1 MKKLILASTL
11 AIMSASSF
19 ASVDDQSGFRI
30 GGGFGTDV
38 GKYHLSGLGESGKVM
53 SDPVFILEAGYDFN
67 EIFALNVKGNMTS
80 YTDYGDNPKNY
91 RPTWDLTVEG
101 EAGYTF
107 TMENGVSI
115 KPYAALGAV
124 AFDSTTSSDLLES
137 GTNAV
142 RTRGALGAR
151 MTLNSGL
158 YFDGRIQA
166 TDMSV
171 KGAKFEDK
179 DDLLTQAML
188 TVGYKF

>member
-1 MKKLILASTL
+1 MKKLFLASTL
-11 AIMSASSF
+11 AIVSASSF
-19 ASVDDQSGFRI
+19 ASADDQSGFRI

-38 GKYHLSGLGESGKVM
+38 GKYQLSEGNVS

-107 TMENGVSI
+107 TMDNGVSI

-137 GTNAV
+137 GRNAV

-151 MTLNSGL
+151 MTLDSGL

-166 TDMSV
+166 TDISV
-171 KGAKFEDK
+171 KGAKFEGK

>member
-1 MKKLILASTL
+1 MKKLILASAL
-11 AIMSASSF
+11 AVMSASSF
-19 ASVDDQSGFRI
+19 ASIEDQSGFRI

-38 GKYHLSGLGESGKVM
+38 GKYQLNGLGDSGKVM
-53 SDPVFILEAGYDFN
+53 ADPVFILEAGYDFN

-80 YTDYGDNPKNY
+80 YTDYGENPKNY

-107 TMENGVSI
+107 DLDNGVLI

-137 GTNAV
+137 GTNAI
-142 RTRGALGAR
+142 RARGALGAR
-151 MTLNSGL
+151 MTLDSGL

-166 TDMSV
+166 TDLTP
-171 KGAKFEDK
+171 KGMKFNSK

>member
-1 MKKLILASTL
+1 MKKLLLASTL

-19 ASVDDQSGFRI
+19 ASTDDHSGFRI
-30 GGGFGTDV
+30 GGGFGSDV
-38 GKYHLSGLGESGKVM
+38 GKYQIHGLGESRSV
-53 SDPVFILEAGYDFN
+53 SADPVFILEAGYDFN
-67 EIFALNVKGNMTS
+67 EIFALNVKGNVTT

-107 TMENGVSI
+107 VTDKGFSI

-124 AFDSTTSSDLLES
+124 AFDSTTSSGLGES
-137 GTNAV
+137 GTHAI

-151 MTLNSGL
+151 MTLDSGL
-158 YFDGRIQA
+158 YFDGRLQA
-166 TDMSV
+166 TDLTP
-171 KGAKFEDK
+171 KPEKFNSK
-179 DDLLTQAML
+179 DHLLTQAML